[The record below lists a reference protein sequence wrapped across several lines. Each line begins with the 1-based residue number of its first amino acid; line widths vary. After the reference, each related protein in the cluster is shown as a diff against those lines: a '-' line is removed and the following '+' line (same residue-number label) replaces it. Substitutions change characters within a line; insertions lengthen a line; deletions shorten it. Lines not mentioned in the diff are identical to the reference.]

1 MNHHIAHTPS
11 WGFAKKITNAI
22 NTQYYRIELPFIN
35 LGFVRPTINQF
46 CAAMELGRCQPS
58 MSDILACPEATPC
71 PVPADELMWDDVVDD
86 VGVGPGGGGDGDGD
100 DARRS
105 VPINR
110 RQFDAIKKVGR
121 ERLVLIQVRFGC

>member
-1 MNHHIAHTPS
+1 MGICEKTTTA
-11 WGFAKKITNAI
+11 
-22 NTQYYRIELPFIN
+22 NTCYRIELPFIN

-58 MSDILACPEATPC
+58 MSDILACPEATSC